1 MASFNLNVK
10 QWARKRSVWVFH
22 VNAASCNG
30 CDIEL
35 VAALTPRYDVERLGV
50 QLVPSPRHADVLV
63 VTGTVNPLMRE
74 RLKTIYDQVPE
85 PKHVI
90 AIGACALGGG
100 VMQNCYNVG
109 HGVDKV
115 IPVDLFIPGCPPRP
129 EALIYGIMKLIG
141 EKPTQRILE
150 EDANGAGNTLEAQ

>member
-1 MASFNLNVK
+1 LEVVGFNLNLK
-10 QWARKRSVWVFH
+10 KWARNRSVWLFH

-35 VAALTPRYDVERLGV
+35 VASLTPKFDIERLGV

-63 VTGTVNPLMRE
+63 VTGTVNPLMKE
-74 RLKTIYDQVPE
+74 RLRKIYEQMPE
-85 PKHVI
+85 PKFVV
-90 AIGACALGGG
+90 ALGSCACGGG
-100 VMQNCYNVG
+100 VMKGCYNVG

-129 EALIYGIMKLIG
+129 EAIIYGILKLIG
-141 EKPTQRILE
+141 EEPKKVEKDE
-150 EDANGAGNTLEAQ
+150 E